1 MQACKLRMVLPSCK
15 LGRPISIHR
24 HKVDVT
30 EHFVFPS
37 NMPRKTC
44 FIHEKLILFIL
55 SKRKD
60 DLIVMQNVRFE
71 FRQNE
76 RHYCSL

>member
-1 MQACKLRMVLPSCK
+1 MSRS
-15 LGRPISIHR
+15 ISGS
-24 HKVDVT
+24 K
-30 EHFVFPS
+30 
-37 NMPRKTC
+37 
-44 FIHEKLILFIL
+44 EKIQFANARNRGLLCLF
-55 SKRKD
+55 SQKGDD